1 MPLGHA
7 VDAARQPIFNVPVT
21 VLAMVALLGL
31 IHALFVLALS
41 QEETTEVL
49 LLFAFLPARYDGSF
63 PAGMLPGGWAAG
75 IWTFVTYALIHADLN
90 HLIFNLLWLVAFGTP
105 VARRFGPLRFI
116 AFFVAT
122 AAAGAVAHLV
132 THFGEVLPMIGAS
145 AAISGAMAAA
155 MRFAFQPGGPLGRP
169 RSRDESAYRV
179 PAAPLV
185 TMLRDPRL
193 LAFMVVWFGVNL
205 LFGLGAVTLPGV
217 EQSIAW
223 EGHIG
228 GFLAGLLGFSL
239 FDPVRHSPA
248 LDDPQDPNQEPNGAS
263 MDH

>member
-1 MPLGHA
+1 
-7 VDAARQPIFNVPVT
+7 VDAARQPILNVPFVI
-21 VLAMVALLGL
+21 LALVAVLGL
-31 IHALFVLALS
+31 VHAVFVLALS
-41 QEETTEVL
+41 QEETAEVL

-63 PAGMLPGGWAAG
+63 PAGMLPGGWGAA
-75 IWTFVTYALIHADLN
+75 IWTFVTYAFIHADLN

-116 AFFVAT
+116 AFFVVT
-122 AAAGAVAHLV
+122 AAAGAAAHLV
-132 THFGEVLPMIGAS
+132 THFGEVVPMIGAS
-145 AAISGAMAAA
+145 ASVSGAMAAA
-155 MRFAFQPGGPLGRP
+155 MRFAFQRGGPLGRS
-169 RSRDESAYRV
+169 RSPDESAYRV
-179 PAAPLV
+179 PAASLG

-193 LAFMVVWFGVNL
+193 LAFLVVWFGVNL
-205 LFGLGAVTLPGV
+205 LFGLGTIKLPGV

-239 FDPVRHSPA
+239 FDPVRNSPA
-248 LDDPQDPNQEPNGAS
+248 LADPQDPNQKPNGAS

>member
-1 MPLGHA
+1 VHA
-7 VDAARQPIFNVPVT
+7 V
-21 VLAMVALLGL
+21 
-31 IHALFVLALS
+31 FVLALS
-41 QEETTEVL
+41 QEETSEVM

-63 PAGMLPGGWAAG
+63 PAGMLPGGWGAA
-75 IWTFVTYALIHADLN
+75 IWTFVTYAFIHADLN

-105 VARRFGPLRFI
+105 VARRFGALRFI
-116 AFFVAT
+116 AFFVVT
-122 AAAGAVAHLV
+122 AAAGAAAHLV
-132 THFGEVLPMIGAS
+132 THFGEEVSMIGAS
-145 AAISGAMAAA
+145 ASVSGAMAAA
-155 MRFAFQPGGPLGRP
+155 MRFAFQRGGPLGRS

-179 PAAPLV
+179 PAASLG

-193 LAFMVVWFGVNL
+193 LAFLVVWFGVNL
-205 LFGLGAVTLPGV
+205 LFGLGTITLPGV

-239 FDPVRHSPA
+239 FDPVRNSPA
-248 LDDPQDPNQEPNGAS
+248 LADPQDLNQEPNDAS